1 MPFSVTLLCSRC
13 TLNRRAERSCWCGLQ
28 IASDGLKG
36 RVFDVSL
43 ADLQK
48 VRTFLH
54 CKRKDTALLQSSVF
68 I

>member
-1 MPFSVTLLCSRC
+1 MLSTLLC
-13 TLNRRAERSCWCGLQ
+13 LALQ

-48 VRTFLH
+48 VR
-54 CKRKDTALLQSSVF
+54 C
-68 I
+68 